1 MLGGISALKTDT
13 FNVKENLI
21 NFIEADDFEETL
33 EAFKIYKQSCV
44 DKLEQMKE
52 GTGNEPVNIFNRN
65 KPQPK
70 KDTSPIDLSVPED
83 ESWRDLPEFLEIEE
97 YVKDDTFSIKTKE
110 PYLIYTSLRKAS
122 IRTIPHLRPLW
133 KGLDSHFEA
142 QEYQKSAKIYEEF
155 LKKKEEYHEDNKK
168 PYPQERNILII
179 GAGPAG
185 LRMAIEAAFLKFN
198 NIVVAEKKSFFDRNE
213 ILEAWPF
220 DLIDLRDL
228 GVRDLHR
235 EFGVHGHDL
244 ISTKRLQLCLLKIA
258 LVLGV
263 RVYPKSEYKFVNRF
277 ENKKSP
283 YFTAKF
289 ETEYDDLKN
298 YEFNVLVDA
307 SGHNTNIMR
316 EFNFERE
323 TIPGLHDIAI
333 TANFNTDTN
342 INNLNKA
349 KYTPFERGVCNVQFS
364 NIIYNS
370 DETHFILT
378 TPDKENLL
386 ETGVLREDRDNL
398 DELLEPENVN
408 YDILATYLRRVADKC
423 KIPATCLLSISNKSN
438 KPSIGIYNISERHCL
453 NKPSKFLVEP
463 FEYTP
468 PKVEPPQKIIKR
480 IPNKERIEKEEIYK
494 ERMERRKAMEEE
506 LERKRKI
513 EEARKK
519 AEEEARKKAEEEAR
533 KKAEEEA
540 RIKAEEEAKKKAEEA
555 RVKAEK
561 EAKEKAEE
569 EARKKAEEEERKKK
583 AEEEAKRRAEAKK
596 KLEEDAKLLSDLR
609 RRGNNSNPNPKPLS
623 KDSLSVFD
631 PQNNKKDFSSK
642 PKDFPSKNLSGL
654 VSKRMS
660 FFAQVS
666 DDSNVKKPELVKKVS
681 KINVKKWETITQ
693 QSSTE
698 KLKEKETPVIP
709 KSTGP
714 TWSERQKLAKQKEEE
729 EKKKKEAAAAA
740 AAAAAP
746 VRTGPTWSERQKA
759 LAEEKEKERK
769 RKEELLRK
777 GREEDEILIKEALE
791 EQRKQKE
798 AEKERLRLLK
808 EEEERNHVKV
818 LPQEFEKEALELNKN
833 KEKAKAMD
841 EEEAARLRREAE
853 YAKNEKLLKESK
865 DNSPKKALFVAMIG
879 DALVEPFWEQSNG
892 LAYST
897 LSAMDLAWILQMM
910 GEPEK
915 WYAESNDGI
924 DGPSVLTKH
933 EKMYWQ
939 LLGCTSENIQRQERY
954 TIDPLIR
961 YDRMGQRMKIEHQQV
976 VSKLMNEKYPST
988 NMTRKSDKRI
998 SVWTTPGLN

>member
-13 FNVKENLI
+13 FNVKENLS

-33 EAFKIYKQSCV
+33 DAFKIYKQSCI

-52 GTGNEPVNIFNRN
+52 GANNEPVNIFNRN

-110 PYLIYTSLRKAS
+110 PYLIYTNLRKAS

-133 KGLDSHFEA
+133 KGLDNHFEA

-155 LKKKEEYHEDNKK
+155 LKKKEEYREDNKK

-198 NIVVAEKKSFFDRNE
+198 NIVVAEKKSYFDRNE

-277 ENKKSP
+277 DNKKSP
-283 YFTAKF
+283 YYTANF
-289 ETEYDDLKN
+289 VTEYDDLKN

-307 SGHNTNIMR
+307 SGHNTNIMK

-323 TIPGLHDIAI
+323 VIPGHHDIAI
-333 TANFNTDTN
+333 TANFETDNN
-342 INNLNKA
+342 INNLSKA
-349 KYTPFERGVCNVQFS
+349 KYAPFEHGVCSVQFS
-364 NIIYNS
+364 NIIYNT
-370 DETHFILT
+370 DETHYILT

-386 ETGVLREDRDNL
+386 ETGVLREDRNNL

-423 KIPATCLLSISNKSN
+423 KIPATCLLSISSKSN

-468 PKVEPPQKIIKR
+468 PKIEPPQKIIKR
-480 IPNKERIEKEEIYK
+480 IPNKERIEKEEIYN
-494 ERMERRKAMEEE
+494 ERMKRRKAMEEE

-513 EEARKK
+513 EEARRKAEEEARRK

-533 KKAEEEA
+533 RKAEEEA
-540 RIKAEEEAKKKAEEA
+540 RRKAEEEAKKKAEE
-555 RVKAEK
+555 
-561 EAKEKAEE
+561 
-569 EARKKAEEEERKKK
+569 EARRKAEEEERKKK
-583 AEEEAKRRAEAKK
+583 AEEEAKRRAEEAALAKK
-596 KLEEDAKLLSDLR
+596 KLNEDAKLMSELR
-609 RRGNNSNPNPKPLS
+609 KRGGGSASPIPRPLS
-623 KDSLSVFD
+623 RNSLSVFD

-642 PKDFPSKNLSGL
+642 PKDFPTKNLSGL

-666 DDSNVKKPELVKKVS
+666 DDSNVKKPGLVKKVS

-693 QSSTE
+693 QNANE
-698 KLKEKETPVIP
+698 KKEKEISIP
-709 KSTGP
+709 KSTGQ

-729 EKKKKEAAAAA
+729 EKKKKKEAAAAA
-740 AAAAAP
+740 AAAQ
-746 VRTGPTWSERQKA
+746 VRSGPTWSEKQKA
-759 LAEEKEKERK
+759 LAEEKEKEKK
-769 RKEELLRK
+769 RKEEFLKK
-777 GREEDEILIKEALE
+777 GREEDDILIKEALE
-791 EQRKQKE
+791 EQKKQKE

-818 LPQEFEKEALELNKN
+818 LPQEFEKEALDLNKK
-833 KEKAKAMD
+833 KEKAKAID

-879 DALVEPFWEQSNG
+879 DALIEPFWEQNNG
-892 LAYST
+892 MAYST

-915 WYAESNDGI
+915 WYAENNEGI

-939 LLGCTSENIQRQERY
+939 LLGCTCDNIQRQERY

-961 YDRMGQRMKIEHQQV
+961 YDRVGQRMKIEHQQV

-988 NMTRKSDKRI
+988 NMTRKSEKRI
-998 SVWTTPGLN
+998 SIWTTPGLN

>member
-13 FNVKENLI
+13 FNVKENLS

-33 EAFKIYKQSCV
+33 DAFKIYKQSCI

-52 GTGNEPVNIFNRN
+52 GANNEPVNIFNRN

-110 PYLIYTSLRKAS
+110 PYLIYTNLRKAS

-133 KGLDSHFEA
+133 KGLDNHFEA

-155 LKKKEEYHEDNKK
+155 LKKKEEYREDNKK

-198 NIVVAEKKSFFDRNE
+198 NIVIAEKKSYFDRNE

-277 ENKKSP
+277 DNKKSP
-283 YFTAKF
+283 YYTANF
-289 ETEYDDLKN
+289 VTEYDDLKN

-307 SGHNTNIMR
+307 SGHNTNIMK

-323 TIPGLHDIAI
+323 VIPGHHDIAI
-333 TANFNTDTN
+333 TANFETDNN
-342 INNLNKA
+342 INNLSKA
-349 KYTPFERGVCNVQFS
+349 KYAPFEHGVCSVQFS
-364 NIIYNS
+364 NIIYNT
-370 DETHFILT
+370 DETHYILT

-386 ETGVLREDRDNL
+386 ETGVLREDRNNL

-423 KIPATCLLSISNKSN
+423 KIPATCLLSISSKSN

-468 PKVEPPQKIIKR
+468 PKIEPPQKIIKR
-480 IPNKERIEKEEIYK
+480 IPNKERIEKEEIYN
-494 ERMERRKAMEEE
+494 ERMKRRKAMEEE

-513 EEARKK
+513 EEARRKAEEEARRK

-533 KKAEEEA
+533 RKAEEEA
-540 RIKAEEEAKKKAEEA
+540 RRKAEEEAKKKAEE
-555 RVKAEK
+555 
-561 EAKEKAEE
+561 
-569 EARKKAEEEERKKK
+569 EARRKAEEEERKKK
-583 AEEEAKRRAEAKK
+583 AEEEAKRRAEEAALAKK
-596 KLEEDAKLLSDLR
+596 KLNEDAKLMSELR
-609 RRGNNSNPNPKPLS
+609 KRGGGSASPIPRPLS
-623 KDSLSVFD
+623 RNSLSVFD

-642 PKDFPSKNLSGL
+642 PKDFPTKNLSGL

-666 DDSNVKKPELVKKVS
+666 DDSNVKKPGLVKKVS

-693 QSSTE
+693 QNANE
-698 KLKEKETPVIP
+698 KKEKEISIP
-709 KSTGP
+709 KSTGQ

-729 EKKKKEAAAAA
+729 EKKKKKEAAAAA
-740 AAAAAP
+740 AAAQ
-746 VRTGPTWSERQKA
+746 VRSGPTWSEKQKA
-759 LAEEKEKERK
+759 LAEEKEKEKK
-769 RKEELLRK
+769 RKEEFLKK
-777 GREEDEILIKEALE
+777 GREEDDILIKEALE
-791 EQRKQKE
+791 EQKKQKE

-818 LPQEFEKEALELNKN
+818 LPQEFEKEALDLNKK
-833 KEKAKAMD
+833 KEKAKAID

-879 DALVEPFWEQSNG
+879 DALIEPFWEQNNG
-892 LAYST
+892 MAYST

-915 WYAESNDGI
+915 WYAENNEGI

-939 LLGCTSENIQRQERY
+939 LLGCTCDNIQRQERY

-961 YDRMGQRMKIEHQQV
+961 YDRVGQRMKIEHQQV

-988 NMTRKSDKRI
+988 NMTRKSEKRI
-998 SVWTTPGLN
+998 SIWTTPGLN